1 MKESIIILVLSILI
15 YRDGGSLEVTTNNGI
30 YFIDRYVESPTYGA
44 ICFRPQRLKPCM
56 EIQNPDSIQ
65 AVMSAVRGYYDSD
78 MEKLNQNLN
87 SLDSVVK
94 ARAKRL
100 ENSTH

>member
-1 MKESIIILVLSILI
+1 
-15 YRDGGSLEVTTNNGI
+15 
-30 YFIDRYVESPTYGA
+30 
-44 ICFRPQRLKPCM
+44 M